1 MMNGGMEG
9 FVSYWGKLDMAGLKL
24 TDLIEVELLQKI
36 QDEFSKYTG
45 MAALTTDADG
55 KPITKGSAFTDFC
68 MSYTRESELGYK
80 RCMQSD
86 KNAAIMALEKG
97 EPVVYVCHA
106 GLADFASP
114 IMMGD
119 KLLGCF
125 LGGQV
130 RVSSETDEKSLKELA
145 DELGIEYE
153 SYYRALQKT
162 NVIDKVEL
170 EKAAKFLGIIA
181 NVLSEM
187 AYQNYM
193 SIDKYRNLERA
204 ARSQSHFLMDLSS
217 DLHENMSEWIS
228 SLESAVNNGSIEK
241 VMGVID
247 TMLTNGTTTYSIIG
261 DIVDYMK
268 FSDGNV
274 ALYESPYSISDVVQA
289 VVELEEEEA
298 LQKRVRLSYKIED
311 TVPEQLLGDG
321 GRIGQVLTKLITNGI
336 ALKDVNQGDSE
347 IRIFVSAKKDSYAH
361 ILTIR
366 VQNCGEVLTGE
377 ELAVVREYFS
387 RGILRLQEREELSEF
402 SLSIVDMFVR
412 QMQGKISVESTKGE
426 GTSFVI
432 EMPQLKV
439 IEG

>member
-1 MMNGGMEG
+1 
-9 FVSYWGKLDMAGLKL
+9 MAELLL
-24 TDLIEVELLQKI
+24 TDLIDVELLQKI

-68 MSYTRESELGYK
+68 MKYTRESELGLR
-80 RCMQSD
+80 RCMESD
-86 KNAAIMALEKG
+86 KNAAVMALESG

-130 RVSSETDEKSLKELA
+130 RISSKIDEEALKETA
-145 DELGIEYE
+145 KELGIEYE
-153 SYYRALQKT
+153 SYYQAMEST
-162 NVIDKVEL
+162 NTIGKKEL
-170 EKAAKFLGIIA
+170 KKSAKFLGIVA

-187 AYQNYM
+187 AYQNYIA
-193 SIDKYRNLERA
+193 IDKYRNLERA

-228 SLESAVNNGSIEK
+228 ALQEVVRNGSVES
-241 VMGVID
+241 VMDVID

-274 ALYESPYSISDVVQA
+274 ALYETAYSISDVVQA
-289 VVELEEEEA
+289 VVELEGEEA
-298 LQKRVRLSYKIED
+298 AQKKVTITYHISEE
-311 TVPEQLLGDG
+311 VPKCLLGDG
-321 GRIGQVLTKLITNGI
+321 GRIGQMLAKLISNAIEYKKGVERET
-336 ALKDVNQGDSE
+336 K
-347 IRIFVSAKKDSYAH
+347 IRIHVSSRKDSYAH
-361 ILTIR
+361 
-366 VQNCGEVLTGE
+366 VLKLSVTDEGSVLSK
-377 ELAVVREYFS
+377 LACERMNEYFS
-387 RGILRLQEREELSEF
+387 GGMLRMKEREETEDF
-402 SLSIVDMFVR
+402 SMSIVDLFVR
-412 QMQGKISVESTKGE
+412 QMHGKISVSSSEKE
-426 GTSFVI
+426 GTVSVI
-432 EMPQLKV
+432 EIPQLEV
-439 IEG
+439 TEC

>member
-1 MMNGGMEG
+1 
-9 FVSYWGKLDMAGLKL
+9 MAELIL
-24 TDLIEVELLQKI
+24 TDLIDVELLQKI

-68 MSYTRESELGYK
+68 MKYTRQSELGLQ
-80 RCMQSD
+80 RCMESD
-86 KNAAIMALEKG
+86 KNAAVMALESG

-130 RVSSETDEKSLKELA
+130 RVSSKVDEEALKEVA
-145 DELGIEYE
+145 EELGIEYK
-153 SYYRALQKT
+153 SYFEAMQNT
-162 NVIDKVEL
+162 NVIGKKEL
-170 EKAAKFLGIIA
+170 KKSAKFLGIVA

-193 SIDKYRNLERA
+193 AIDKYRELERA

-217 DLHENMSEWIS
+217 DLHKNMSEWITA
-228 SLESAVNNGSIEK
+228 LQEVVRNGSVES
-241 VMGVID
+241 VMDVID

-274 ALYESPYSISDVVQA
+274 ALYETAYSISDVVQA
-289 VVELEEEEA
+289 VIELEEDEA
-298 LQKRVRLSYKIED
+298 KAKNVTLSYRVEED
-311 TVPEQLLGDG
+311 VPECLLGDG
-321 GRIGQVLTKLITNGI
+321 GRIGQVLSKLVSNAVGFKSDSTKET
-336 ALKDVNQGDSE
+336 KVE
-347 IRIFVSAKKDSYAH
+347 ILVSVRKESYAH
-361 ILTIR
+361 
-366 VQNCGEVLTGE
+366 VLEIQVCDRGKVLPEYALKLFTD
-377 ELAVVREYFS
+377 YFS
-387 RGILRLQEREELSEF
+387 RGILYLREREDNGDF
-402 SLSIVDMFVR
+402 SLSVVDLFVR
-412 QMQGKISVESTKGE
+412 QMQGKVSVTSKETE
-426 GTSFVI
+426 GTVFLI
-432 EMPQLKV
+432 ELPQLEV
-439 IEG
+439 TES